1 MTRSPSPSRLRRSRG
16 GAAPEERR
24 RAVDPRGRIA
34 VLAWVA
40 LVAQS
45 CAKRD
50 PPPPPPPPPPTV
62 QPVPVTPQEN
72 LSIQGR
78 YQPVGGGK
86 YQVVISVNG
95 QPTIEGSLSDKKRR
109 DHFHGKY
116 GDHDVDA
123 DCVLAQKVDC
133 VISIDGAP
141 RN

>member
-1 MTRSPSPSRLRRSRG
+1 
-16 GAAPEERR
+16 
-24 RAVDPRGRIA
+24 

-45 CAKRD
+45 CAKPE

-95 QPTIEGSLSDKKRR
+95 QRTIDGSLSAQKRH
-109 DHFHGKY
+109 DHFHGRY
-116 GDHDVDA
+116 DGHDIDA
-123 DCVLAQKVDC
+123 DCVLGEKVDC
-133 VISIDGAP
+133 AISIDGAP
-141 RN
+141 RGPGKSPS